1 MDIAKKALVA
11 VIMLSAPSVGFA
23 ASSYISNVVISQLKS
38 YPDGRFGRCVV
49 QIDGDVN
56 SDGNNTLTCER
67 SNQVSFDCTGVQQ
80 SKAAAA
86 EALTMAQLAYVSDKY
101 VAITVDDDPDKRL
114 FNTAGTTSV
123 CLATSIIILGPI
135 P

>member
-1 MDIAKKALVA
+1 MDIMKRTLAV
-11 VIMLSAPSVGFA
+11 VIMVAAPVTGFA
-23 ASSYISNVVISQLKS
+23 ASSYLSNVEITQLKS

-49 QIDGDVN
+49 QIAGDVN

-80 SKAAAA
+80 SKASAA

-123 CLATSIIILGPI
+123 CLATSIVILGPI